1 MTTPDER
8 RRNLLWGREMLKQFS
23 VDTGLTSDWR
33 AAAGVL
39 LASYPSLDFLRH
51 FDATEPSELDPY
63 AGVLF
68 QVRMLFS
75 RVLASSCCSE
85 QRAYSLRVVLRHFP

>member
-1 MTTPDER
+1 MDP
-8 RRNLLWGREMLKQFS
+8 S
-23 VDTGLTSDWR
+23 LTADWR
-33 AAAGVL
+33 AAAGEL

-75 RVLASSCCSE
+75 RVLASPSSSE